1 MEKVTMDS
9 MRWGI
14 LGTGRIVREFA
25 AGLRDTPGAETLA
38 VGSRTEDSA
47 REFAA
52 SLGIPRHY
60 SSYAELVTDPDVDV
74 VYVATPHPFHAE
86 NVTLCLEA
94 GKHVLCEKP
103 MTVNAAQAERLIALA
118 QEEELFLMEGMWTRF
133 YPLMERVRHLIS
145 SGAIG
150 EPRLLNVD
158 FGFRAPYDPLQ
169 RLFNPDLGGGALLD
183 VGVYCVS
190 LSSMIFGPHE
200 RVTGLAHLGE
210 TGVDEQS
217 AAILEHG
224 DGRISTF
231 SIAVRTA
238 TPQEATIAGTEGWI
252 NIHPEWWKP
261 HTLTLSRPGKGN
273 ETIKAPSTGNGFP
286 HEAAEVMR
294 CIGSGAGESDVMPLE
309 ETLSI
314 ARTMDELRRQWGLVY
329 PGEQGDCF

>member
-1 MEKVTMDS
+1 MDS
-9 MRWGI
+9 VSWGI
-14 LGTGRIVREFA
+14 LGTGGIAHEFA
-25 AGLRDTPGAETLA
+25 TGLHDTPDAETLA

-52 SLGIPRHY
+52 SFGIPRHY
-60 SSYAELVTDPDVDV
+60 GSYAELVSDPDVDV

-94 GKHVLCEKP
+94 GKPVLCEKP

-118 QEEELFLMEGMWTRF
+118 QDEDLFLMEGMWTRF
-133 YPLMERVRHLIS
+133 FPLMERVRHLIS

-150 EPRLLNVD
+150 EPRLLHVD
-158 FGFRAPYDPLQ
+158 FGFRAPFDPSQ

-190 LSSMIFGPHE
+190 LSSMIFGPPD

-224 DGRISTF
+224 DGRMSTISVA
-231 SIAVRTA
+231 IRTA
-238 TPQEATIAGTEGWI
+238 TPQEAMIAGTEGWI
-252 NIHPEWWKP
+252 RIHPDWWRP
-261 HTLTLSRPGKGN
+261 DTLTLSRPGDEV

-286 HEAAEVMR
+286 HQAAEVMR
-294 CIGSGAGESDVMPLE
+294 CIGSGARESDVMPLR

-314 ARTMDELRRQWGLVY
+314 ARTMDELRHQWGLVY
-329 PGEQGDCF
+329 PGEQQVDPEKE

>member
-1 MEKVTMDS
+1 MDS
-9 MRWGI
+9 VSWGI
-14 LGTGRIVREFA
+14 LGTGGIGHEFA
-25 AGLRDTPGAETLA
+25 AGLRDTPDAETLA

-47 REFAA
+47 RDFAA
-52 SLGIPRHY
+52 SFGIPRHY
-60 SSYAELVTDPDVDV
+60 GSYAELVSDPDVDV
-74 VYVATPHPFHAE
+74 IYVATPHLFHAE
-86 NVTLCLEA
+86 NVTLGLEA

-118 QEEELFLMEGMWTRF
+118 QDKDLFLMEGMWTRF
-133 YPLMERVRHLIS
+133 FPLMERVRHLIS

-150 EPRLLNVD
+150 EPRLLHVD
-158 FGFRAPYDPLQ
+158 FGFRAPFNPSQ

-190 LSSMIFGPHE
+190 LSSMIFGPPD

-224 DGRISTF
+224 DGRISTI
-231 SIAVRTA
+231 SVAIRTA
-238 TPQEATIAGTEGWI
+238 TPQEAMIAGTEGWI
-252 NIHPEWWKP
+252 KIHPDWWRP
-261 HTLTLSRPGKGN
+261 DTLTLSRPGEDA
-273 ETIKAPSTGNGFP
+273 ETIKAPSTGTGFP

-294 CIGSGAGESDVMPLE
+294 CIGSGARESDVMPLR
-309 ETLSI
+309 ETLSM

-329 PGEQGDCF
+329 PGEQQVDPEKE